1 MCRDN
6 TGLGQAAGRR
16 ECALTQ
22 HCINIQGLAGEKPA
36 TQEVPLMAAS
46 PGSIARAPTDG
57 QLRLITKVA
66 RMYHERGI
74 RQTDIAESLH
84 ISQARVSRLLKR
96 AAELGIVRTVVAV
109 APGVHTEIEEALED
123 TYGLAEAVVVDVEGT
138 DEEIIAGLG
147 SAGATYLET
156 TLTGGERIGISSWS
170 QTLLAVVDRMRPF
183 RIPGAE
189 SVIQL
194 MGGFG
199 SSSVQTQGNRLLSE
213 FARLVG
219 ATATFVPAP
228 ALVGNKAMRENLLND
243 PAMESVA
250 KDWARLTMALAGIGS
265 LPPSPLLRASGNA
278 ADLADQDRLHA
289 AGAVGDVCLRFFDT
303 AGNLVPSAL
312 DDRVVGIDADTLR
325 KIPRRIGIAGGQSKH
340 SAIHASVTGGWVN
353 VLITDTG
360 TAAALL
366 QFEAPTTPDN
376 DDHGGG

>member
-1 MCRDN
+1 M
-6 TGLGQAAGRR
+6 
-16 ECALTQ
+16 
-22 HCINIQGLAGEKPA
+22 
-36 TQEVPLMAAS
+36 VAS
-46 PGSIARAPTDG
+46 SSGMTRAPTDG

-66 RMYHERGI
+66 RMYHERGV
-74 RQTDIAESLH
+74 RQVDIADTLH

-109 APGVHTEIEEALED
+109 APGVHTEIEEALEER
-123 TYGLAEAVVVDVEGT
+123 YGLSEALVVDVEGT
-138 DEEIIAGLG
+138 DNEIIAGLG

-183 RIPGAE
+183 RVSGAE
-189 SVIQL
+189 RVVQL

-199 SSSVQTQGNRLLSE
+199 NSSVQTQGNRLLTE

-219 ATATFVPAP
+219 ATAIFVPAP
-228 ALVGNKAMRENLLND
+228 ALVGSRTVRESLLND

-250 KDWARLTMALAGIGS
+250 KDWANLTMAIAGIGS

-289 AGAVGDVCLRFFDT
+289 AGAVGDVCQRFFDSD
-303 AGNLVPSAL
+303 GEHVPSAL

-325 KIPRRIGIAGGQSKH
+325 ETPRRVGIAGGESKH
-340 SAIHASVTGGWVN
+340 KAIHAAVRGKWVN
-353 VLITDTG
+353 VLITDTA

-366 QFEAPTTPDN
+366 N
-376 DDHGGG
+376 WKRNGGGR

>member
-1 MCRDN
+1 M
-6 TGLGQAAGRR
+6 
-16 ECALTQ
+16 
-22 HCINIQGLAGEKPA
+22 
-36 TQEVPLMAAS
+36 VAS
-46 PGSIARAPTDG
+46 SSGMTRAPTDG

-66 RMYHERGI
+66 RMYHERGV
-74 RQTDIAESLH
+74 RQVDIADTLH

-109 APGVHTEIEEALED
+109 APGVHTEIEEALEER
-123 TYGLAEAVVVDVEGT
+123 YGLSEALVVDVEGT
-138 DEEIIAGLG
+138 DNEIIAGLG

-183 RIPGAE
+183 RVSGAE
-189 SVIQL
+189 RVVQL

-199 SSSVQTQGNRLLSE
+199 NSSVQTQGNRLLTE

-219 ATATFVPAP
+219 ATAIFVPAP
-228 ALVGNKAMRENLLND
+228 ALVGSRTVRESLLND

-250 KDWARLTMALAGIGS
+250 KDWANLTMAIAGIGS

-289 AGAVGDVCLRFFDT
+289 AGAVGDVCQRFFDSD
-303 AGNLVPSAL
+303 GELVPSAL

-325 KIPRRIGIAGGQSKH
+325 ETPRRVGIAGGESKH
-340 SAIHASVTGGWVN
+340 KAIHAAVRGKWVN
-353 VLITDTG
+353 VLITDTA

-366 QFEAPTTPDN
+366 N
-376 DDHGGG
+376 WKRNGGGR

>member
-1 MCRDN
+1 M
-6 TGLGQAAGRR
+6 
-16 ECALTQ
+16 
-22 HCINIQGLAGEKPA
+22 
-36 TQEVPLMAAS
+36 VAS
-46 PGSIARAPTDG
+46 SSGMTRAPTDG

-66 RMYHERGI
+66 RMYHERGV
-74 RQTDIAESLH
+74 RQVDIADTLH

-109 APGVHTEIEEALED
+109 APGVHTEIEEALEER
-123 TYGLAEAVVVDVEGT
+123 YGLSEALVVDVEGT
-138 DEEIIAGLG
+138 DNEIIAGLG

-183 RIPGAE
+183 RVSGAE
-189 SVIQL
+189 RVVQL

-199 SSSVQTQGNRLLSE
+199 NSSVQTQGNRLLTE

-219 ATATFVPAP
+219 ATAIFVPAP
-228 ALVGNKAMRENLLND
+228 ALVASRSVRESLLND

-250 KDWARLTMALAGIGS
+250 KDWANLTIAIAGIGS

-289 AGAVGDVCLRFFDT
+289 AGAVGDVCQRFFDSD
-303 AGNLVPSAL
+303 GKHVPSAL

-325 KIPRRIGIAGGQSKH
+325 ETPRRVGIAGGESKH
-340 SAIHASVTGGWVN
+340 KAIHAAVRGKWVN
-353 VLITDTG
+353 VLITDTA

-366 QFEAPTTPDN
+366 KLEPHRHP
-376 DDHGGG
+376 

>member
-1 MCRDN
+1 M
-6 TGLGQAAGRR
+6 
-16 ECALTQ
+16 
-22 HCINIQGLAGEKPA
+22 
-36 TQEVPLMAAS
+36 VAS
-46 PGSIARAPTDG
+46 SSGMTRAPTDG

-66 RMYHERGI
+66 RMYHERGV
-74 RQTDIAESLH
+74 RQVDIADTLH

-96 AAELGIVRTVVAV
+96 AADLGIVRTVVAV
-109 APGVHTEIEEALED
+109 APGVHTEIEEALEER
-123 TYGLAEAVVVDVEGT
+123 YGLSEALVVDVEGT
-138 DEEIIAGLG
+138 DNEIIAGLG

-183 RIPGAE
+183 RVSGAE
-189 SVIQL
+189 RVVQL

-199 SSSVQTQGNRLLSE
+199 NSSVQTQGNRLLTE

-219 ATATFVPAP
+219 ATAIFVPAP
-228 ALVGNKAMRENLLND
+228 ALVASRSVRESLLND

-250 KDWARLTMALAGIGS
+250 KDWANLTIAIAGIGS

-289 AGAVGDVCLRFFDT
+289 AGAVGDVCQRFFDSD
-303 AGNLVPSAL
+303 GKHVPSAL

-325 KIPRRIGIAGGQSKH
+325 ETPRRVGIAGGESKH
-340 SAIHASVTGGWVN
+340 KAIHAAVKGKWVN
-353 VLITDTG
+353 VLITDTA

-366 QFEAPTTPDN
+366 KLEPHRNP
-376 DDHGGG
+376 

>member
-1 MCRDN
+1 M
-6 TGLGQAAGRR
+6 
-16 ECALTQ
+16 
-22 HCINIQGLAGEKPA
+22 
-36 TQEVPLMAAS
+36 VAS
-46 PGSIARAPTDG
+46 SSGMTRAPTDG

-66 RMYHERGI
+66 RMYHERGV
-74 RQTDIAESLH
+74 RQVDIADTLH

-109 APGVHTEIEEALED
+109 APGVHTEIEEALEER
-123 TYGLAEAVVVDVEGT
+123 YGLSEALVVDVEGT
-138 DEEIIAGLG
+138 DNEIIAGLG

-183 RIPGAE
+183 RVSGAE
-189 SVIQL
+189 RVVQL

-199 SSSVQTQGNRLLSE
+199 NSSVQTQGNRLLTE

-219 ATATFVPAP
+219 ATAIFVPAP
-228 ALVGNKAMRENLLND
+228 ALVASRSVRESLLND

-250 KDWARLTMALAGIGS
+250 KDWANLTIAIAGIGS

-289 AGAVGDVCLRFFDT
+289 AGAVGDVCQRFFDSD
-303 AGNLVPSAL
+303 GKHVPSAL

-325 KIPRRIGIAGGQSKH
+325 ETPRRVGIAGGESKH
-340 SAIHASVTGGWVN
+340 KAIHAAVRGKWVN
-353 VLITDTG
+353 VLITDTA

-366 QFEAPTTPDN
+366 KLEPHRNP
-376 DDHGGG
+376 

>member
-1 MCRDN
+1 
-6 TGLGQAAGRR
+6 
-16 ECALTQ
+16 
-22 HCINIQGLAGEKPA
+22 
-36 TQEVPLMAAS
+36 MAAS
-46 PGSIARAPTDG
+46 SASIARAPTDG

-74 RQTDIAESLH
+74 RQTDIAETLH
-84 ISQARVSRLLKR
+84 LSQARVSRLLKR

-109 APGVHTEIEEALED
+109 AAGVHTEIEEALED
-123 TYGLAEAVVVDVEGT
+123 RYGLAEAVVVDVEGT

-183 RIPGAE
+183 RLPGAE
-189 SVIQL
+189 SLIQL

-199 SSSVQTQGNRLLSE
+199 SSSVQTQGNRLLTE

-228 ALVGNKAMRENLLND
+228 ALVSNKAMRESLLND

-250 KDWARLTMALAGIGS
+250 KEWARLTMVLAGIGS

-278 ADLADQDRLHA
+278 ADVADQDRLHA
-289 AGAVGDVCLRFFDT
+289 AGAVGDVCLRFFDS
-303 AGNLVPSAL
+303 AGNLVPSDL

-325 KIPRRIGIAGGQSKH
+325 KIPRRIGIAGGRSKH
-340 SAIHASVTGGWVN
+340 SAIRAAVIGGWVN
-353 VLITDTG
+353 VLLTDTG

-366 QFEAPTTPDN
+366 QTEDAATAVAK
-376 DDHGGG
+376 DDHG

>member
-1 MCRDN
+1 M
-6 TGLGQAAGRR
+6 
-16 ECALTQ
+16 
-22 HCINIQGLAGEKPA
+22 
-36 TQEVPLMAAS
+36 VAS
-46 PGSIARAPTDG
+46 SSGMTRAPTDG

-66 RMYHERGI
+66 RMYHERGV
-74 RQTDIAESLH
+74 RQVDIADTLH

-109 APGVHTEIEEALED
+109 APGVHTEIEEALEER
-123 TYGLAEAVVVDVEGT
+123 YGLSEALVVDVEGT
-138 DEEIIAGLG
+138 DNEIIAGLG

-183 RIPGAE
+183 RVSGAE
-189 SVIQL
+189 RVVQL

-199 SSSVQTQGNRLLSE
+199 NSSVQTQGNRLLTE

-219 ATATFVPAP
+219 ATAIFVPAP
-228 ALVGNKAMRENLLND
+228 ALVGSRTVRESLLND

-250 KDWARLTMALAGIGS
+250 KDWANLTMAIAGIGS

-289 AGAVGDVCLRFFDT
+289 AGAVGDVCQRFFDSD
-303 AGNLVPSAL
+303 GELVPSAL

-325 KIPRRIGIAGGQSKH
+325 ETPRRVGIAGGESKH
-340 SAIHASVTGGWVN
+340 KAISAAVRGKWVN
-353 VLITDTG
+353 VLITDTA

-366 QFEAPTTPDN
+366 KLELHRNP
-376 DDHGGG
+376 